1 MYFSVRS
8 DLKVDSYVKLTLY
21 SNHIPEFRGDIFR
34 WLLPVRKNISLKR
47 KVYKISVR
55 MLLCS
60 IPFKHGDSFK
70 GKVRKCPKGRK
81 LQVSIPIKRERTC
94 EQESGWET
102 GRFVEF
108 QFPSNGKAR
117 VNLLENDEFHK
128 VVRLFQFPSNGK
140 ARVNTEKSTNGI
152 HEQRKFQFPS
162 NGKARVNSR

>member
-34 WLLPVRKNISLKR
+34 WLLPVRKNISLKK

-117 VNLLENDEFHK
+117 VNSATPTK
-128 VVRLFQFPSNGK
+128 SIPS
-140 ARVNTEKSTNGI
+140 
-152 HEQRKFQFPS
+152 HPCF
-162 NGKARVNSR
+162 NSLQTGRHV